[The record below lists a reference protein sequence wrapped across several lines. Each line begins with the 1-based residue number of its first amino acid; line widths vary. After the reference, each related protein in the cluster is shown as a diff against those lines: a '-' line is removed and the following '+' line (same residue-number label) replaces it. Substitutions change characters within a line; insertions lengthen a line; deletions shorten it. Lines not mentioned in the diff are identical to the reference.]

1 MRAGEVV
8 QSWGSEYFY
17 MPHMV
22 TVDNAGFIW
31 TTDVGLHTACKFTA
45 AGERVLCMGVP
56 LEPGHDEGHLCKPT
70 QARLPGQN
78 ENETLPCKRRLLQ
91 S

>member
-1 MRAGEVV
+1 MSAGEVV

-45 AGERVLCMGVP
+45 AGERVLCLGVP
-56 LEPGHDEGHLCKPT
+56 LEPGHDEGRLCKPT
-70 QARLPGQN
+70 QARPASAPPNWMGRALGAP
-78 ENETLPCKRRLLQ
+78 P
-91 S
+91 

>member
-1 MRAGEVV
+1 MPAGEVV

-31 TTDVGLHTACKFTA
+31 TTDVG
-45 AGERVLCMGVP
+45 P
-56 LEPGHDEGHLCKPT
+56 
-70 QARLPGQN
+70 
-78 ENETLPCKRRLLQ
+78 
-91 S
+91 